1 MSVQITNPIPLTP
14 SMIKNGYYQ
23 VGDQIFANKIP
34 ALIEGSKKNIHPTWI
49 FNQQIFNNTDWSTE
63 PQLPIGHLYRKRAR
77 YIRSK
82 YDYVILLYTAGVDSQ
97 TVFDS
102 FSQIGIPVDEIFI
115 TWPVSAAN
123 KIIVDPR
130 DRSSHNA
137 VAEWTFLIKPQLD
150 LIKQLYPKIK
160 ITVVDSSKQLVENE
174 YSEDDIFLLDN
185 FINLAGLNRWPQA
198 YDELRKIV
206 EKHPNSIVISG
217 HDKPQLRVK
226 KNKLYLY
233 FVDTTTNLKSQPDI
247 DIEFFYWS
255 PDATE
260 LLRKQCHLVLKYFQE
275 RPNLISCLNI
285 RNDTLLYH
293 INTAIYPFFD
303 PRRYQASKQKSV
315 LFNEQFAWIWDTSE
329 IKNSLIPDRWH
340 SHVHSLNTVIESR
353 YYRHYD
359 GKFDGYVGFV
369 TPDYYI
375 GDLLKK

>member
-1 MSVQITNPIPLTP
+1 MLSQITTSVSLTP
-14 SMIKNGYYQ
+14 SMIKNGYYR
-23 VGDQIFANKIP
+23 VGDQVFANKIP
-34 ALIEGSKKNIHPTWI
+34 ALIEGSKKNIHLEWI
-49 FNQQIFNNTDWSTE
+49 FNQQTFDSVDWTKE
-63 PQLPIGHLYRKRAR
+63 PQPPIDHLYRKRAGH
-77 YIRSK
+77 IKSK

-102 FSQIGIPVDEIFI
+102 FAQAGCTVDEIFVS
-115 TWPVSAAN
+115 WPVSAAD

-160 ITVVDSSKQLVENE
+160 ITVVDSSQQLVENE
-174 YSEDDIFLLDN
+174 YPEDDIFLLDN

-198 YDELRKIV
+198 YKELRKAV
-206 EKHPNSIVISG
+206 EKHPNSVVISG
-217 HDKPQLRVK
+217 HDKPQLRVIE
-226 KNKLYLY
+226 NKLYLY

-255 PDATE
+255 PDATDV
-260 LLRKQCHLVLKYFQE
+260 LRKQCHLVLKYFRE
-275 RPNLISCLNI
+275 HPELIPCLYT
-285 RNDTLLYH
+285 RDDTLLHH
-293 INTAIYPFFD
+293 INRAIYPNFD

-329 IKNSLIPDRWH
+329 IKNSTTPDRWR

-353 YYRHYD
+353 YYRHYND
-359 GKFDGYVGFV
+359 TFDGYVGFI

-375 GDLLKK
+375 GDLTNQ